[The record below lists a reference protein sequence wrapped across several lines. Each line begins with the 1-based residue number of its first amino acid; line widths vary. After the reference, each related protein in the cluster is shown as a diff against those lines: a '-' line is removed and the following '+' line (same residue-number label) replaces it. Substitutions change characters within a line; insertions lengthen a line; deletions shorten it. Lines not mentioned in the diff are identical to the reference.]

1 MPTNERRCWQAT
13 KKPDIRADEWAAVV
27 GGQRKNQTLKGETD
41 ASATLLPF
49 KFMGANMAISKQQ
62 IAGSI
67 KKAAITYKQELLDR
81 NILVVFGDAS
91 KPQIK
96 EMLFEIFNF
105 EHLTGVV
112 SKIKAKDS
120 KKLFFDKAVVGN
132 LSINDFEVNKNG
144 TSEIKSIV
152 IEQAVMLAHT
162 AKRIG
167 DYNNLRPKLEADSLT
182 GTSKWCIAFRDTGSR
197 YLRPCSLLNDDI
209 KNNTSNS
216 QPILAV
222 FRRKRNISN
231 GRYSEITC
239 IGKDINMPRLA
250 ATIDKLYPELLAR
263 TLYGLEKNPNMKN
276 PTADPYIAVEYKLS
290 DGVCTKIA
298 ELYTGTKADCDRLIQ
313 SYSEDKPPPKIE
325 LYQLTDSE
333 SEQSKQLIEAISS
346 GTGAPTEDMYT
357 KTYEYSFFKSDDKD
371 WCTKKLQEAYSRF
384 TADLPN
390 DFHGRKLGTGDVIVI
405 DKHPFVLSGVK
416 LKRVPTFFKAKVQEK
431 SMDTAEKAISDDKTT
446 DKAKLNPQKHKR

>member
-1 MPTNERRCWQAT
+1 M
-13 KKPDIRADEWAAVV
+13 
-27 GGQRKNQTLKGETD
+27 
-41 ASATLLPF
+41 
-49 KFMGANMAISKQQ
+49 
-62 IAGSI
+62 
-67 KKAAITYKQELLDR
+67 
-81 NILVVFGDAS
+81 VFGDAT

-96 EMLFEIFNF
+96 EMLFEKFNF

-112 SKIKAKDS
+112 SKLKAKDA
-120 KKLFFDKAVVGN
+120 KKLFFDKAVLGN
-132 LSINDFEVNKNG
+132 LSANDFDLTING
-144 TSEIKSIV
+144 TVEIKAAV

-222 FRRKRNISN
+222 FRRKRSTSD

-239 IGKDINMPRLA
+239 VGKDIDMPRLA

-276 PTADPYIAVEYKLS
+276 PAADPYIAVEYKLS
-290 DGVCTKIA
+290 DGVCTKTA

-325 LYQLTDSE
+325 LYQLTDPE

-371 WCTKKLQEAYSRF
+371 WCTKRLQEAYSRF
-384 TADLPN
+384 TSNLPN
-390 DFHGRKLGTGDVIVI
+390 DFHGRKLEIGDVIVI
-405 DKHPFVLSGVK
+405 DKHPFVLSGEK
-416 LKRVPTFFKAKVQEK
+416 LKRVPSFSKTIEQEK
-431 SMDTAEKAISDDKTT
+431 SLDATDKTAPGN
-446 DKAKLNPQKHKR
+446 KALEQTKHKPKKCRR